1 MDKKRVRENDFFKK
15 KSSCLFVF
23 VVLFLS
29 LSLLAQ
35 VEITEI
41 NEDKP
46 LKGEWDFRMVKLWE
60 IEEIGGDV
68 FARIGRILSDEQE
81 TIYAADP
88 KRYKVFIIDKE
99 GKLISA
105 FGKKGEGPGE
115 MRQIGRCYL
124 VDDQLAFP
132 DRRANRV
139 HYFSKQGT
147 YLKSVIIPDD
157 LSPRVMI
164 DKHRLISVPWI
175 NWRDPK
181 GKATGFIYNL
191 KDKSKKQLFEFSTF
205 KKGMVHKTSGSSSF
219 SFSFSSSDITPIMVL
234 GYSNNKIYYGINN
247 VYEITV
253 KDIRDLEKALVFSLE
268 RKKTKVPASFK
279 DELLE
284 YSDFPENVKKEIKRG
299 FPDYFTYFES
309 IFSDDHGN
317 IYVYVTD
324 PLKKNRRK
332 LDIFSPGGKYIYR
345 AEIVVEE
352 DQEIRGTHWKKDKLY
367 MGIETEEGELKLVKY
382 RIRLPQ

>member
-1 MDKKRVRENDFFKK
+1 MYNMRTFESDSFKK
-15 KSSCLFVF
+15 KSSCFF
-23 VVLFLS
+23 IFMILFLS

-35 VEITEI
+35 VQITEI
-41 NEDKP
+41 NKDKP

-60 IEEIGGDV
+60 IEEISSDV
-68 FARIGRILSDEQE
+68 FASIGRILSDEQE
-81 TIYAADP
+81 NLYVADP
-88 KRYKVFIIDKE
+88 KRYKVFIVDKD
-99 GKLISA
+99 GKLITA
-105 FGKKGEGPGE
+105 FGKRGEGPGE
-115 MRQIGRCYL
+115 MRQIGRFFL

-132 DRRANRV
+132 DSRANRV
-139 HYFSKQGT
+139 HYFSKQGA
-147 YLKSVIIPDD
+147 YLESVIFPDN

-164 DKHRLISVPWI
+164 DKHRLISIPWI

-191 KDKSKKQLFEFSTF
+191 KNKSKKQLFEFSTF
-205 KKGMVHKTSGSSSF
+205 KKGMVQKTSGSSSY
-219 SFSFSSSDITPIMVL
+219 SYSFSSSDITPIMVL

-247 VYEITV
+247 VYEISV

-268 RKKTKVPASFK
+268 RGKTKVPAGFK
-279 DELLE
+279 DKLLE
-284 YSDFPENVKKEIKRG
+284 HIDWPENVKKEIIRG

-324 PLKKNRRK
+324 PLKKNRQK
-332 LDIFSPGGKYIYR
+332 LDIFSPGGKYIYK

-352 DQEIRGTHWKKDKLY
+352 GQEINVTHWKKDKLY
-367 MGIETEEGELKLVKY
+367 LGIETEEGELKLVKY